1 MLVYWSCGV
10 FRVWRVDFL
19 QHPDAICG
27 DMDSLLPE
35 VEKHYRG
42 LGTKIHKD
50 SNQYSTDLAKSLKY
64 IDNSSLEISQR
75 WQGKI
80 QAECP
85 TENLSLDIAI
95 AGGLGGRADQAFSQ
109 IHQLYVASEDHST
122 IFNDLY
128 LVASESI
135 LFLLRQGLNSIR
147 CPVGP
152 KLLTKYVGIIPVQNL
167 SVITTRGLEWDVTDW
182 PTGFGT
188 QVSTSNHIVNGIVE
202 VETTEKVLFTVGISL
217 E

>member
-1 MLVYWSCGV
+1 MCQSLVPWV
-10 FRVWRVDFL
+10 FCVRRVDFV

-35 VEKHYRG
+35 VEKHYSS
-42 LGTKIHKD
+42 LGTKIHRD
-50 SNQYSTDLAKSLKY
+50 SDQYSTDLAKSLKY
-64 IDNSSLEISQR
+64 IDDSSLEISRR
-75 WQGKI
+75 WQEKA
-80 QAECP
+80 QAGCP
-85 TENLSLDIAI
+85 SENLSLDVAI

-128 LVASESI
+128 LVTSESI
-135 LFLLRQGLNSIR
+135 LFLLERGLNFIR

-152 KLLTKYVGIIPVQNL
+152 KLLTKYVGIIPARSP
-167 SVITTRGLEWDVTDW
+167 SVITTRGLEWDVTEW
-182 PTGFGT
+182 LTGFGT
-188 QVSTSNHIVNGIVE
+188 QVTTSNHIVNETVE
-202 VETTEKVLFTVGISL
+202 VETSEKVLFTVGISL

>member
-1 MLVYWSCGV
+1 MRQSLVPWV
-10 FRVWRVDFL
+10 FCVRRVDFL

-35 VEKHYRG
+35 VEKYYSSS
-42 LGTKIHKD
+42 GTKIHKD
-50 SNQYSTDLAKSLKY
+50 PDQYSTDLAKALKY
-64 IDNSSLEISQR
+64 IDGSFLEISRR
-75 WQGKI
+75 WQAKV

-85 TENLSLDIAI
+85 SENLSLDIAI

-128 LVASESI
+128 LVTSESI
-135 LFLLRQGLNSIR
+135 LFLLERGLNSIR

-152 KLLTKYVGIIPVQNL
+152 KLLTKYVGIIPARSP

-188 QVSTSNHIVNGIVE
+188 QVTTSNHIVNEIVE
-202 VETTEKVLFTVGISL
+202 VETSEKVLFTVGISL